1 MSVRTWK
8 KIITLV
14 VILVIISLAASLII
28 GKIRYTRL
36 SEEFDEALSNEFIV
50 DLSQYGNLDAS
61 ELDNLFSYLGHLDT
75 NETLEYQTKYSDLY
89 VENDFV
95 WTDNP
100 KEKICYLTF
109 DDGPDRDNTERI
121 LDTLKEY
128 NVKATFFVIYKDY
141 KEERE
146 LYKRIVDE
154 GHTIGVHTASHN
166 YSKIYAS
173 VDAYLSDF
181 ERISKQIEQTT
192 GVKPEIFRFP
202 GGSINAYN
210 AATYREIIAEMVRR
224 GYTYYDW
231 NSSSGDAGSGNVS
244 KSEIVDNVLNTGKK
258 ISKRIV
264 LMHDG
269 KGHSATAD
277 ALPKIIE
284 GLQKQGYKLEAL
296 TKDVKPVCFGY

>member
-14 VILVIISLAASLII
+14 VVLTIISLIAGLVVS
-28 GKIRYTRL
+28 KIRYNNL
-36 SEEFDEALSNEFIV
+36 AEEFDDALSNEFIV
-50 DLSQYGNLDAS
+50 DLSQYGNLDET
-61 ELDNLFSYLGHLDT
+61 ELEHLFDYLGNLDT
-75 NETLEYQTKYSDLY
+75 NETLEYQSKYSDLY
-89 VENDFV
+89 VENDFE
-95 WTDNP
+95 WEDLSD
-100 KEKICYLTF
+100 EKICYLTF
-109 DDGPDRDNTERI
+109 DDGPDSDNTARI
-121 LDTLKEY
+121 LDVLKEY

-141 KEERE
+141 KTERE

-166 YSKIYAS
+166 YNKIYGS

-181 ERISKQIEQTT
+181 ERISEQIEKST

-210 AATYREIIAEMVRR
+210 AGIYREIIAEMVRR

-231 NSSSGDAGSGNVS
+231 NASSGDAAASYVS
-244 KSEIVDNVLNTGKK
+244 KADIVDNVLNKNKK
-258 ISKRIV
+258 LSKKIV

-269 KGHSATAD
+269 KGHSTTAD
-277 ALPKIIE
+277 ALPEIIE

-296 TKDVKPVCFGY
+296 TKEVEPVCFGY

>member
-1 MSVRTWK
+1 LSVRTWK
-8 KIITLV
+8 KIITFF
-14 VILVIISLAASLII
+14 VIFTII
-28 GKIRYTRL
+28 GLIAGIVAEKIRYNEL
-36 SEEFDEALSNEFIV
+36 EDEFHAALSNESIV
-50 DLSQYGNLDAS
+50 DLSQYGNLDAK
-61 ELDNLFSYLGHLDT
+61 ELEHLFDYLGNLDA

-89 VENDFV
+89 VENDFQ
-95 WTDNP
+95 WKDSS

-109 DDGPDRDNTERI
+109 DDGPDSDNTARI

-141 KEERE
+141 KAERE

-181 ERISKQIEQTT
+181 ERISKQVEQTT

-202 GGSINAYN
+202 GGSVNSYN
-210 AATYREIIAEMVRR
+210 AGIYREIIAEMVRR

-231 NSSSGDAGSGNVS
+231 NASSGDAASGYVS
-244 KSEIVDNVLNTGKK
+244 KADIVDNVLNTGKK
-258 ISKRIV
+258 LNKKIV

-269 KGHSATAD
+269 NGHSTTAD
-277 ALPKIIE
+277 ALPEIIE
-284 GLQKQGYKLEAL
+284 GLLDQGYKLEAL
-296 TKDVKPVCFGY
+296 NKEVEPVCFGY

>member
-14 VILVIISLAASLII
+14 VVLTIISLIAGLVVS
-28 GKIRYTRL
+28 KIRYNNL
-36 SEEFDEALSNEFIV
+36 AEEFDAALSNEFIV
-50 DLSQYGNLDAS
+50 DLSQYGNLDET
-61 ELDNLFSYLGHLDT
+61 ELEHLFDYLGNLDT
-75 NETLEYQTKYSDLY
+75 NETLEYQSKYSDLY
-89 VENDFV
+89 VENDFA
-95 WTDNP
+95 WEDRSD
-100 KEKICYLTF
+100 EKICYLTF
-109 DDGPDRDNTERI
+109 DDGPDSDNTARV
-121 LDTLKEY
+121 LDVLKEY

-141 KEERE
+141 KSERD

-166 YSKIYAS
+166 YNKIYAS

-181 ERISKQIEQTT
+181 ERISEQIEKTT

-210 AATYREIIAEMVRR
+210 AAIYRELIAEMVRR

-231 NSSSGDAGSGNVS
+231 NASSGDAAASYVS
-244 KSEIVDNVLNTGKK
+244 KADIVDNVLNTNKKLSKK
-258 ISKRIV
+258 II

-269 KGHSATAD
+269 KGHDTTAD
-277 ALPKIIE
+277 ALPEIIE

-296 TKDVKPVCFGY
+296 TKEVEPVCFGY